1 MTLKN
6 THNNAQLKEL
16 LDEKAFLYEKP
27 DFVKDDPIQIPHLF
41 QRKEDIEIAGFL
53 AATIAWGQRKSIL
66 NNAKRIVEGMD
77 MAPFDFVV
85 NHRVEDLKVFKG
97 FVHRTFNEDDLLGF
111 IHALKQLYTQHGGLE
126 KAMAQH
132 PNAIGKSL
140 HAFKNLFFSGEHLPR
155 SRKHVS
161 DPHKGSSAK
170 RLNMFLRWMT
180 RSNAKGVDF
189 GIWTQHAASALHL
202 PLDVHTGR
210 VARRLGLLNRKQDD
224 WKAVEEL
231 TQKLSTFNP
240 QDPVKYDFALFGMG
254 VYEGR

>member
-1 MTLKN
+1 LTLKN
-6 THNNAQLKEL
+6 THAFEDLKTR
-16 LDEKAFLYEKP
+16 LDEKAAFYEKP
-27 DFVKDDPIQIPHLF
+27 DFVADDPIQIPHLF
-41 QRKEDIEIAGFL
+41 SQKEDIEIAGFL

-66 NNAKRIVEGMD
+66 NNAKRIVEAMD
-77 MAPFDFVV
+77 MAPHAFVV
-85 NHRVEDLKVFKG
+85 NHKPSDLKVFKG

-111 IHALKQLYTQHGGLE
+111 IHALKLVYEQHGGLE
-126 KAMAQH
+126 QAMAQH
-132 PNAIGKSL
+132 PNNIQLSL

-161 DPHKGSSAK
+161 DPLKGSSAK

-180 RSNAKGVDF
+180 RSNSKGVDF

-231 TQKLSTFNP
+231 TQKLSTFDP

-254 VYEGR
+254 VYEG